1 MPNSV
6 YDDEQLLAA
15 NEHQVE
21 CCERAHIMANRVQY
35 SRGYFYFYGL
45 LIALN
50 VFLMAWVFVEADFVD
65 AVKFWVFVLLD
76 GAVTLCILIEVVH
89 TALVQRRTF
98 LRLWSNRFDLFVL
111 ALCFAAIGMHALG
124 TVNTEELEL
133 EELDVFVVVVRYVA
147 QFARL
152 ALLLKKL
159 RRQRSR
165 KQLDVRMDLEEITA
179 WPEEVGE
186 RTPLSVVEAPAAA
199 ASADGGGAAAAALQT
214 LPPRRRSRCH
224 PRPTRGPP
232 RAAPRRRRS

>member
-1 MPNSV
+1 M
-6 YDDEQLLAA
+6 
-15 NEHQVE
+15 
-21 CCERAHIMANRVQY
+21 
-35 SRGYFYFYGL
+35 
-45 LIALN
+45 
-50 VFLMAWVFVEADFVD
+50 
-65 AVKFWVFVLLD
+65 FVLLD
-76 GAVTLCILIEVVH
+76 GAVTLCILIEVVL

-186 RTPLSVVEAPAAA
+186 RTPLSMVEAPAAA
-199 ASADGGGAAAAALQT
+199 ASGGSDVGAATAAAADIAAAQTEPLPPATDSGAGAGGAAPPT
-214 LPPRRRSRCH
+214 LVKPYVLTPQASFSEERTSDV
-224 PRPTRGPP
+224 
-232 RAAPRRRRS
+232 